1 MVEVEIDSIRISLI
15 SQHRI
20 VMLRDIDGDRQ
31 LPIWIGPCE
40 AEAITFELQ
49 DTEVARPLTHD
60 LLKNAIEAMSGKVSH
75 ILINELRDQVFYA
88 RLYIDVDGTLLD
100 VDCRPSDAI
109 ALAVRART
117 PIFIDEQIMGE
128 VGILPEPDI
137 NEIES
142 TLDLDDPPA
151 ATSESTEKPSA
162 KTKETDETEGEATS
176 PDAFSDFLNTLDFGD
191 FDE

>member
-1 MVEVEIDSIRISLI
+1 
-15 SQHRI
+15 
-20 VMLRDIDGDRQ
+20 
-31 LPIWIGPCE
+31 
-40 AEAITFELQ
+40 LQ

-60 LLKNAIEAMSGKVSH
+60 LLKNTVEAMKGKVSH

-109 ALAVRART
+109 ALAVRARC

-137 NEIES
+137 SDAEI
-142 TLDLDDPPA
+142 TA
-151 ATSESTEKPSA
+151 ASATDSTEKPTKPA
-162 KTKETDETEGEATS
+162 KDADSEDGDGS
-176 PDAFSDFLNTLDFGD
+176 PDAFTDFLDTLDFGD
-191 FDE
+191 LDD